1 MGSVE
6 RRFDELASH
15 IELLGR
21 QRNLPDGIH
30 LLQLKVPNVRW
41 ILQQPGDQS
50 SWAIQHSIPPRA
62 SCQLQRW

>member
-21 QRNLPDGIH
+21 QRNLPVGIH
-30 LLQLKVPNVRW
+30 LLQLKVPNIRR
-41 ILQQPGDQS
+41 ILQQFGDQS
-50 SWAIQHSIPPRA
+50 SWKIQHRLPPRA
-62 SCQLQRW
+62 SC